1 MATPFDP
8 SDVAYNPYD
17 RPIPGASLTVEP
29 GSRPWEQ
36 PPQYV
41 DPDEFIEYLL
51 DKFSEEQNAH
61 RAFALMEAGMSIET
75 IVKTVMTAAFAE
87 GKITPDVALL
97 SAGPFAGFL
106 KLIAD
111 DAGIKA
117 TLRDDEPP
125 STDLAELM
133 EAVQEGGEIDPME
146 EAAEEAEA
154 PAPEEEKIAA
164 PPSGGLLSPLE

>member
-1 MATPFDP
+1 
-8 SDVAYNPYD
+8 
-17 RPIPGASLTVEP
+17 
-29 GSRPWEQ
+29 
-36 PPQYV
+36 
-41 DPDEFIEYLL
+41 
-51 DKFSEEQNAH
+51 
-61 RAFALMEAGMSIET
+61 MEAGMSIET
-75 IVKTVMTAAFAE
+75 IVKTVMTAAFTE

-133 EAVQEGGEIDPME
+133 EAVQEGGEFDPME
-146 EAAEEAEA
+146 ETMEEAEA
-154 PAPEEEKIAA
+154 PEEEEIAT
-164 PPSGGLLSPLE
+164 PPSG